1 MGWLRTISPL
11 ATRLRFF
18 PHFARKERPVGRFCR
33 LCRLVSTVPSMLCD
47 LNCSMASKRSSVRPR
62 SGSQIAR
69 SKYQCDTL
77 ADRSTNRTGGRI
89 RLVQLSV
96 NSEKMTP
103 RTTNV
108 QSIWHSGY
116 FGLFCRT
123 RMNNLRVFSGMDSSS
138 PTASTII
145 SVLLSIVYDHS
156 ESGVFAV
163 CYSSYGELCS
173 LFFIATC
180 TPSRGPAIR
189 RRRRSL

>member
-1 MGWLRTISPL
+1 MRGNAAGWLAPGALVSRRSLGLYLSIAEGRRGMTCRGDIGLVTHNQPAGHSVAVFSAFCPQR
-11 ATRLRFF
+11 A
-18 PHFARKERPVGRFCR
+18 PVGRFCR

-108 QSIWHSGY
+108 QSIGT
-116 FGLFCRT
+116 LDI
-123 RMNNLRVFSGMDSSS
+123 L
-138 PTASTII
+138 A
-145 SVLLSIVYDHS
+145 
-156 ESGVFAV
+156 
-163 CYSSYGELCS
+163 
-173 LFFIATC
+173 FFVEH
-180 TPSRGPAIR
+180 G
-189 RRRRSL
+189 